1 LFVEFLV
8 LLVVP
13 LFVEFLVLLVVPL
26 FVEFLVLLVVP
37 LFVEFLVLLE
47 FPLFTEFP
55 LLVEFLVLLVELE
68 SKLLTMTSRLLCN
81 CTGSRT
87 FKLLRRRPIALF
99 NSVIVLSTSDNPVFL
114 ARRFMA
120 ADFTDELNNNS

>member
-1 LFVEFLV
+1 LIFTGEVETTFLV

-26 FVEFLVLLVVP
+26 FVEFLV
-37 LFVEFLVLLE
+37 
-47 FPLFTEFP
+47 